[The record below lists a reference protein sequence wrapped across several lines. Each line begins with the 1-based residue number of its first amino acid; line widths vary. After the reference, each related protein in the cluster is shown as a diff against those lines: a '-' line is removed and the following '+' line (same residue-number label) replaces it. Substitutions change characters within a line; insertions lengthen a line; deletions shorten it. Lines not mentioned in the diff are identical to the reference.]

1 MNDEK
6 KLSQTEE
13 SPAEGLQ
20 AQTSNLLSDADKEL
34 IRRIS
39 EAGSFNVA
47 GLANSLRATPAAR
60 RLAQENG
67 IDIETVEGSGPNG
80 RVQAEDVLALVSKT
94 EDEAVQADI
103 TTETEEVETL
113 SDVASE
119 EHDGDK
125 RKEAEQELMA
135 KVAEELRQQEGIN
148 ETVPADQMEN
158 LVKTAIQEVVA
169 EAGSDTRRP
178 FEAMDMPNP
187 GMDSVL
193 DKSLEEL
200 VAEAGGDIGA
210 MEMTPSAESEEL
222 NKVPEIDTVET
233 EIVED
238 SVEDNAETVIEK
250 IDKSENEKD
259 IDSTATI
266 TGEVDKQNDEE
277 STTVIGDS
285 DVTTTEEEKSV
296 WATPLAQKI
305 AKDEE
310 IDLAS
315 VQGSGQGGK
324 ILRED
329 VLRTAYDMKNKGCP
343 DRQVMSMLVEVDLTA
358 IQELRNHL
366 SEEGC
371 LCGNIDFLMAA
382 TAQSKNSIQAIK
394 DQSIAMIEPHNG
406 KIMTTILDVTP
417 DDHFADILK
426 KHHEAVFE
434 QAQTASVMLAD
445 YSTYG
450 ILDCSDTLPDG
461 CIALLSMGAVSEQVR
476 LNKGVPMTYP
486 VMRIRLNYAADQI
499 SRQEGA
505 EWLKAIRMLM
515 ENPSPLMV

>member
-1 MNDEK
+1 MND
-6 KLSQTEE
+6 
-13 SPAEGLQ
+13 
-20 AQTSNLLSDADKEL
+20 DKEL
-34 IRRIS
+34 IRRIR

-315 VQGSGQGGK
+315 VQ
-324 ILRED
+324 
-329 VLRTAYDMKNKGCP
+329 P
-343 DRQVMSMLVEVDLTA
+343 
-358 IQELRNHL
+358 
-366 SEEGC
+366 
-371 LCGNIDFLMAA
+371 
-382 TAQSKNSIQAIK
+382 
-394 DQSIAMIEPHNG
+394 MI
-406 KIMTTILDVTP
+406 
-417 DDHFADILK
+417 
-426 KHHEAVFE
+426 
-434 QAQTASVMLAD
+434 
-445 YSTYG
+445 
-450 ILDCSDTLPDG
+450 
-461 CIALLSMGAVSEQVR
+461 
-476 LNKGVPMTYP
+476 
-486 VMRIRLNYAADQI
+486 
-499 SRQEGA
+499 
-505 EWLKAIRMLM
+505 
-515 ENPSPLMV
+515 